1 KSYEAQTQELL
12 RFKHD
17 YDKVLK
23 SIASL
28 IDNHD
33 YDAIKGIVKD
43 SNAELDNIQVRY
55 KKYSNNLIVDAL
67 LNDYQKRFS
76 SIGVVFDSL
85 VYLNMNDAMTDIN
98 LIKLFYNILENAY
111 ESLTYVDNPDV
122 RLFKIESTRVDAY
135 MKISFMNTMNPLY
148 SSLDVKTTK

>member
-1 KSYEAQTQELL
+1 PYVWYNTILVLLAFSVDGIYLMLRLFTANSTYFSVYKTHTDTLRKQLTFQLDHYKSYEAQTQELL

-85 VYLNMNDAMTDIN
+85 VYLNMNDAMTDI
-98 LIKLFYNILENAY
+98 
-111 ESLTYVDNPDV
+111 
-122 RLFKIESTRVDAY
+122 
-135 MKISFMNTMNPLY
+135 
-148 SSLDVKTTK
+148 